1 MKALILVNG
10 ELYKPNVLRS
20 RIRAEAFD
28 LVLGA
33 DGGARNA
40 HTLNVT
46 LDAIIGDLDSVSDL
60 EQQGNSDIK
69 CVSYPAEKDE
79 SDLELALLYAKEQG
93 ADRIVIVG
101 AMGGRMEMTIANILL
116 ITRASLS
123 SCRIEMWHG
132 EQTGWVIKPPGEDI
146 SGHPGDTVSLIPL
159 GGDVSGITTKGLK
172 YPLKDEKL
180 PFGAAR
186 GISNLLEKPSA
197 HVKLSEGL
205 LLTIHTPRRDTRKD
219 RNAMTRRRTMNVGVQ
234 VLPMVEDVYAVVD
247 KAIEAIQASG
257 VKCEVGPLETT
268 LEGDNLDKL
277 LEVAKSAHRA
287 CFAAGASR
295 VVTIIKIADAVEG
308 MSMCGKVGK
317 YRRTDS

>member
-146 SGHPGDTVSLIPL
+146 SGHPGDSVSLIPL
-159 GGDVSGITTKGLK
+159 GGDVSGITTEGLK
-172 YPLKDEKL
+172 YPLKDEGL
-180 PFGAAR
+180 SLGSSR
-186 GISNLLEKPSA
+186 GISNLMDEPMARVRLA
-197 HVKLSEGL
+197 QGL
-205 LLTIHTPRRDTRKD
+205 LLAVHTP
-219 RNAMTRRRTMNVGVQ
+219 G
-234 VLPMVEDVYAVVD
+234 
-247 KAIEAIQASG
+247 
-257 VKCEVGPLETT
+257 
-268 LEGDNLDKL
+268 
-277 LEVAKSAHRA
+277 RA
-287 CFAAGASR
+287 
-295 VVTIIKIADAVEG
+295 
-308 MSMCGKVGK
+308 
-317 YRRTDS
+317 